1 MTKRALE
8 AIFSPRSIAV
18 IGASRRRDSIGFALL
33 HNLVMSEFEGSI
45 FPVNPSADSIH
56 SLKAYPSISAVP
68 DPVDL
73 AVIIVPR
80 DAVVGVVEECGRAG
94 VKGLVVITAGFA
106 ETGEE
111 GAAAERT
118 LKEAVR
124 KAGMRMIGP
133 NCMGVINA
141 DAAVS
146 MNATFA
152 PTPAGRGSIGFV
164 SQSGALGV
172 AVLNAA
178 ADLGVGF
185 TQFASIGNKADVS
198 GNDLLEYWEDDEST
212 HVICMYLESFGAPR
226 RFAELAKRVSRKK
239 PILIVKSGRT
249 EEGARAASSHTGALA
264 GRDITV
270 STFFA
275 QCGVLRAG
283 TIEELFGVARAL
295 DVCKHP
301 AGNRVAI
308 LTNAGGPAIM
318 ATDSI
323 VNRGLEIAELAA
335 ATRERLAS
343 SLPPEASVANPVD
356 MIASAAAVD
365 YGRSLEILLED
376 EGVDMVLV
384 INVKPLLGNPIDVMK
399 EIGKVVDRGVE
410 KPVLS
415 VMMATED
422 FYDEVKRTPNLPP
435 VYRFPEQAATAL
447 AQLDRYARWCRRPQ
461 PEAEFAYEVDDG
473 AVEELLDGAEDGYL
487 PTRDA
492 FRILEFYG
500 IPVVPW
506 RWVESGAGMTEVT
519 GEAVAAAAAEIG
531 FPVAIKAGAA
541 GLVHKSDLGAVRLGI
556 EDESQAVQVVGEIE
570 EALGWANLEASG
582 FLVQRMASKGHEL
595 LFGISTDPRFGPLL
609 GFGLGGRYV
618 EVFGDVRFGVP
629 PLSETE
635 AGELVR
641 SIRAFPLLE
650 GVRGE
655 PASDLEVLEEVLV
668 RVGQL
673 AHRHPRIVE
682 LDINP
687 FLASPNR
694 ADAMAVDV
702 RVRVAAPESPESPA
716 TARSTA

>member
-1 MTKRALE
+1 MTESDKNSRALE

-18 IGASRRRDSIGFALL
+18 VGASRRRDSIGYALL
-33 HNLVMSEFEGSI
+33 HNLVMSQFEGSI
-45 FPVNPSADSIH
+45 FPINPSAESIH
-56 SLKAYPSISAVP
+56 SLKAYPSIAAVP
-68 DPVDL
+68 DAVDL

-80 DAVVGVVEECGRAG
+80 PAVLGVVEECGRAG
-94 VKGLVVITAGFA
+94 VKGLVVITAGFG
-106 ETGEE
+106 ETGAE
-111 GAAAERT
+111 GAAAERA
-118 LKEAVR
+118 LGDAVR
-124 KAGMRMIGP
+124 AAGMRMIGP

-141 DAAVS
+141 DETVS

-152 PTPAGRGSIGFV
+152 PTAAGRGSIGFV

-172 AVLNAA
+172 AILNAA
-178 ADLGVGF
+178 EELGIGF
-185 TQFASIGNKADVS
+185 TQFASIGNKTDVT
-198 GNDLLEYWEDDEST
+198 GNDLLEYWENDEST
-212 HVICMYLESFGAPR
+212 HVICMYLESFGGPR

-270 STFFA
+270 STFLA

-283 TIEELFGVARAL
+283 TIDELFGVARAL
-295 DVCKHP
+295 DLCILP
-301 AGNRVAI
+301 EGNRVAI

-323 VNRGLEIAELAA
+323 VNRGLAIAELSAE
-335 ATRERLAS
+335 TRERLAS
-343 SLPPEASVANPVD
+343 GLPPEASVANPID
-356 MIASAAAVD
+356 MIASAGAAD
-365 YGRSLEILLED
+365 YGRCLEILLED
-376 EGVDMVLV
+376 DGVDMVLAV
-384 INVKPLLGNPIDVMK
+384 NVKPLLGNPIDVMK

-447 AQLDRYARWCRRPQ
+447 AQLDRYARWCRRPLADA
-461 PEAEFAYEVDDG
+461 PVVYEVDDA
-473 AVEELLDGAEDGYL
+473 AVAELLADAEDGYL
-487 PTRDA
+487 PTAEA
-492 FRILEFYG
+492 FRVLELYG
-500 IPVVPW
+500 IPVAPW
-506 RWVESGAGMTEVT
+506 RWVEGGSGASK
-519 GEAVAAAAAEIG
+519 AAAEAATEIG
-531 FPVAIKAGAA
+531 FPVVIKAEAE
-541 GLVHKSDLGAVRLGI
+541 GLVHKSDVGAVRLGI
-556 EDESQAVQVVGEIE
+556 EDESQAAQVVEEIQVAVE
-570 EALGWANLEASG
+570 KEGLEPSG
-582 FLVQRMASKGHEL
+582 FLVQRMATGSHEL

-609 GFGLGGRYV
+609 AFGLGGRYV
-618 EVFGDVRFGVP
+618 EVFGDVKFGVP
-629 PLSETE
+629 PLSEIE
-635 AGELVR
+635 ADELLR
-641 SIRAFPLLE
+641 SIQAFALLE

-655 PASDLEVLEEVLV
+655 PASDLDILREVLV

-702 RVRVAAPESPESPA
+702 RVRVGAAS
-716 TARSTA
+716 